1 MMHDKKLLALYGLK
15 WHPFQPDIPKEALWV
30 QPEMDSFF
38 FRMEDLVMH
47 GGFAMISGEPGV
59 GKSKIL
65 QQLAHRLSRLE
76 DVVVGVMERPQSSV
90 GDFYREMGALFGVNL
105 SPANRYG
112 GFKALRER
120 WLAHIKSTLFRPVL
134 LIDEAQEMVAA
145 CLNELR
151 LLTSANFDSQSL
163 LTMVISGDL
172 RLPERF
178 RSSPLVSLGTRVRV
192 RLNMEPLSRDHLL
205 DYLEHTLNEAGAPQL
220 MTEPLRQTL
229 ADHAC
234 GNLRLLNSM
243 AEEMLAVAV
252 QKEASQLDE
261 KLFIEIFSRRAPQ
274 PRKARSAQGVGKN
287 A

>member
-1 MMHDKKLLALYGLK
+1 MIHDKKLLALYGLK
-15 WHPFQPDIPKEALWV
+15 WHPFQPDIPQEALWV
-30 QPEMDSFF
+30 QPGMDSFF
-38 FRMEDLVMH
+38 FRMEDLVRH

-59 GKSKIL
+59 GKSKVL

-120 WLAHIKSTLFRPVL
+120 WLTHIKSTLFRPVL

-163 LTMVISGDL
+163 LTTVIAGDL

-178 RSSPLVSLGTRVRV
+178 RASPLVSLGTRLRV
-192 RLNMEPLSRDHLL
+192 RLNLEPLSRDHLL
-205 DYLEHTLNEAGAPQL
+205 DYLEHTLMEAGAPQL
-220 MTEPLRQTL
+220 MSDPLRQTL
-229 ADHAC
+229 ADHSC

-243 AEEMLAVAV
+243 AEEMLAAAM
-252 QKEASQLDE
+252 QKEAPQLDE
-261 KLFIEIFSRRAPQ
+261 KLFLEIFSRRAPQ
-274 PRKARSAQGVGKN
+274 PRKARSAHGASKN